1 MLCVLYQFLNAK
13 SDDFEQILM
22 VDIVI
27 DYVLE
32 H

>member
-1 MLCVLYQFLNAK
+1 MLRILYQFLNAK
-13 SDDFEQILM
+13 RDDFEQILM